1 MVRGSP
7 ATSTLAWSVL
17 LWSPLSLGSADGT
30 TEGRVEVFTAVG
42 DGFVDNGTGEGCTG
56 FVEGMDGGVV
66 GTGGE
71 MLADVS
77 VLDGEGEE
85 GCGGTVFCATVVV
98 TVVLVGGVVV
108 VVVVVVVGVDV
119 LVGVNVV
126 DVRAG
131 VVGMTAAVVSP
142 PAISSD
148 PAD

>member
-17 LWSPLSLGSADGT
+17 LWSPLSLGGADGT
-30 TEGRVEVFTAVG
+30 TEGRVEVFTTVG
-42 DGFVDNGTGEGCTG
+42 DGFVDDGTGEGCTG

-66 GTGGE
+66 GTGGG

-108 VVVVVVVGVDV
+108 VVVVGVDV

-142 PAISSD
+142 TAISSD
-148 PAD
+148 PED